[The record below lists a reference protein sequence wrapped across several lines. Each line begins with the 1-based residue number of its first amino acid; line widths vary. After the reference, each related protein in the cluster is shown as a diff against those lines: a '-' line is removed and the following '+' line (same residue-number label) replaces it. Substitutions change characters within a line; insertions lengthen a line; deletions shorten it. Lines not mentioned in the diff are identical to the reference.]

1 MAELLRRLADDDPT
15 RKLMNEATAYRIA
28 GRFGDKGWLGNAW
41 RLPDDDTERPRREYW
56 LTEAGLSAASDA
68 DSRAGVGDG
77 PDFAKVHSATS
88 I

>member
-1 MAELLRRLADDDPT
+1 
-15 RKLMNEATAYRIA
+15 MNEATAYRIA